1 MSQTMSQKTGQKTG
15 EKTPDILLKILE
27 RKREEIAARSAE
39 VAMADLKQR
48 CEEAD
53 GVRGFIAA
61 IEDRVQRQGPA
72 VIAEIKKASP
82 SKGVLR
88 EDFKP
93 ADIAASYAEHGAA
106 CLSVLTDHDFFQGHE
121 DYLRQARAA
130 CTLPVIRKDFII
142 DPYQVYEA
150 RAINADCILL
160 IVAALND
167 TMLHELLALAT
178 SLNLDVLMEVHDEA
192 EMERALKTEAKLIGV
207 NNRNLRNFETALTT
221 TTRMLDMVPG
231 DRLLVTESG
240 IHTPE
245 DVTYMLD
252 HNIYAFLVGEAFMR
266 APRPGE
272 KLAELFGLD

>member
-1 MSQTMSQKTGQKTG
+1 MSQKTGQKTG

-106 CLSVLTDHDFFQGHE
+106 CLSVLTDHD
-121 DYLRQARAA
+121 
-130 CTLPVIRKDFII
+130 
-142 DPYQVYEA
+142 
-150 RAINADCILL
+150 
-160 IVAALND
+160 
-167 TMLHELLALAT
+167 
-178 SLNLDVLMEVHDEA
+178 
-192 EMERALKTEAKLIGV
+192 
-207 NNRNLRNFETALTT
+207 
-221 TTRMLDMVPG
+221 
-231 DRLLVTESG
+231 
-240 IHTPE
+240 
-245 DVTYMLD
+245 
-252 HNIYAFLVGEAFMR
+252 
-266 APRPGE
+266 
-272 KLAELFGLD
+272 